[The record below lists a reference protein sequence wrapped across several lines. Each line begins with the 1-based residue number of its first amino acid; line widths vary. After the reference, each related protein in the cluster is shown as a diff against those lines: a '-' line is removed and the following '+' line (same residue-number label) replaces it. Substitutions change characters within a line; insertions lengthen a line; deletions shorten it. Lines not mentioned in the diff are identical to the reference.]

1 MRISVLREYDSHA
14 LTWSFTS
21 MNSLNYGVFVFRCF
35 CLLLRPIIKT
45 GRLQEKE
52 REQGRGRMVAV
63 GQRQN
68 GRREAEAEWSPRV
81 FLGADTEVR
90 KGLRALELHFLNTQ
104 LSLLVAEELTLGLE
118 QYNTQTELRGKKY
131 LSGLLK

>member
-1 MRISVLREYDSHA
+1 
-14 LTWSFTS
+14 

-35 CLLLRPIIKT
+35 CLLLRPILKT

-52 REQGRGRMVAV
+52 REQGRGRMVTA

-68 GRREAEAEWSPRV
+68 GRHGFSWER
-81 FLGADTEVR
+81 DTEVR

-131 LSGLLK
+131 LSRLLK